1 MQDKN
6 TVLCHSMSSQITLAA
21 PWLGA
26 EEGVGRTKK
35 ETNTKNLQSR
45 ASI

>member
-35 ETNTKNLQSR
+35 ETNTTKPQSR
-45 ASI
+45 ELI